1 MITTVGHT
9 RTTHAYYNNKNI
21 ENLFAKQSEKRLENV
36 VTIDDIYSYVID
48 NYLLL
53 LNKTAQNYD
62 HYEASRVHL
71 KNYALFLGPMR
82 VRQIRV
88 KPLSVCPAGR
98 IANLKDF
105 VCYPRYSSAVSYRDT
120 YQG

>member
-1 MITTVGHT
+1 MIATVGHT

-21 ENLFAKQSEKRLENV
+21 ENIFVKHSEKRLENV

-53 LNKTAQNYD
+53 LTKTMQNYD
-62 HYEASRVHL
+62 QYETSHVHL

-88 KPLSVCPAGR
+88 KPLSACPAGK
-98 IANLKDF
+98 IPHLKDF
-105 VCYPRYSSAVSYRDT
+105 VCYPRYSAAVSYRGT